1 MKEKINILI
10 VEDHLG
16 FAQGIQ
22 LLLEQHTRVKEVNIT
37 TNFQDTLEVLKQKS
51 IDIII
56 LDLHFETNAYDGFTI
71 ANKVKQLYPQIKIM
85 ILTQHARKNHYKR
98 LFEECKVDAYL
109 DKKLGIEETYIA
121 INAVLSNQKYI
132 DSSIEKM
139 LEIEGWM
146 TISEREKEVIKQLS
160 KGYVQK
166 QIADDLCISQK
177 TVETHI
183 RNLFKKFNVKNS
195 VELIAKYV
203 KYKNA
208 NRDNVEDT
216 TPPFKNENW

>member
-16 FAQGIQ
+16 FAQGME
-22 LLLEQHTRVKEVNIT
+22 LLLTQHKRVSTTHIV
-37 TNFQDTLEVLKQKS
+37 TNFQGTLDILKSKR

-71 ANKVKQLYPQIKIM
+71 AKKVKQLYPTIKIM
-85 ILTQHARKNHYKR
+85 ILTQHARKSHHKK

-109 DKKLGIEETYIA
+109 DKKLGIEETYYA
-121 INAVLSNQKYI
+121 IDRVMNGERYI

-139 LEIEGWM
+139 LEIEEWM
-146 TISEREKEVIKQLS
+146 TISKREKEVITHLR
-160 KGYVQK
+160 KGLAQK
-166 QIADDLCISQK
+166 EIANILYIAPK
-177 TVETHI
+177 TVEVHI
-183 RNLFKKFNVKNS
+183 RNLFKKFGVKNS
-195 VELIAKYV
+195 VELISKYL

-208 NRDNVEDT
+208 NRENFDDT
-216 TPPFKNENW
+216 TPPFKE